1 MSREVRAGGRIQSSS
16 IPIVLLVFPTDLGHY
31 ETVVAAIR
39 EWRVGAM
46 KCECNLVVEDT
57 W

>member
-1 MSREVRAGGRIQSSS
+1 MSREVRAGGSRVHQFLSSC
-16 IPIVLLVFPTDLGHY
+16 LFFPTDLGHY